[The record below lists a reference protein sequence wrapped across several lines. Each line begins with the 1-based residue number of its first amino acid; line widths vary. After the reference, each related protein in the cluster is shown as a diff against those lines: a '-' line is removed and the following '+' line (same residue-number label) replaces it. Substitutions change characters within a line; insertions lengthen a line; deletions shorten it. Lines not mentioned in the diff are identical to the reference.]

1 MRGRLTVPGEALTS
15 DHVPVVH
22 TEKGCVSGS
31 LENGVRV
38 FKGIPYAQPPLG
50 PLRWRPPRPV
60 DPWAEVRPALRFGPD
75 CPQDSNIASR
85 APHRSEDCLY
95 LNVWAPARA
104 QAEPL
109 PVMVW
114 VHGGSFIMGSGAEAL
129 FDPTHLARE
138 NVVVVTINYRL
149 GIFGFLAHPDLTAES
164 PHRSSS
170 NYALLDQLAAFDWV
184 KTNIAAF
191 GGDPGRVTAF
201 GVSAG
206 SASLSLL
213 LTSPLY
219 DGHFSG
225 AIMQSPGAARRLAT
239 LEDAERAGY
248 SLASG
253 IEALRQLSEAELL
266 AKTPLLAPKV
276 RGLTTPRILRPIC
289 DGWVIPQE
297 ERKAFESGRLPK
309 LPMIVGTNTDEG
321 AEATASWPIADLAQ
335 FNQLIEQNFPECPS
349 RAFAQ
354 YQVNVDE
361 QVRQQVA
368 NLFGD
373 TQFNYGARLL
383 AKTMAA
389 RGSRTWRYV
398 FTRRYPGQCDCG
410 PFHGQEVAYVF
421 GNLETRLWAD
431 RPAPPS
437 SEVDR
442 HLSRVML
449 KAWLAFAKTGDPN
462 NADIPKW
469 ECFDPLQDNF
479 LEFGDAVQAGSGW
492 REGQLAFLDD
502 YFGGVFQPAKPPDGT
517 QHSQSSINT

>member
-1 MRGRLTVPGEALTS
+1 MRSRLTAFGEALTS
-15 DHVPVVH
+15 DQVPVVH
-22 TEKGCVSGS
+22 TENGWVSGS

-38 FKGIPYAQPPLG
+38 FRGIPYARAPLG
-50 PLRWRPPRPV
+50 PLRWRPPQPV
-60 DPWAEVRPALRFGPD
+60 NPWRGARQAVKFGPD
-75 CPQDSNIASR
+75 CPQSSNIVSR
-85 APHRSEDCLY
+85 ASHQSEDCLY
-95 LNVWAPARA
+95 LNVWAPAGA
-104 QAEPL
+104 QTEPL

-114 VHGGSFIMGSGAEAL
+114 VHGGSFMIGSGAEAL
-129 FDPTHLARE
+129 FEPTHFVRE
-138 NVVVVTINYRL
+138 DVIVVTINYRL

-164 PHRSSS
+164 SHRSSS

-219 DGHFSG
+219 DGHFSR
-225 AIMQSPGAARRLAT
+225 AIVQSPGAARRLAT
-239 LEDAERAGY
+239 LDDAERAGY
-248 SLASG
+248 SLACE
-253 IEALRQLSEAELL
+253 IDVLRQLSEAELL
-266 AKTPLLAPKV
+266 AKTSLLAPKL

-297 ERKAFESGRLPK
+297 ERKVFESGCLPK

-321 AEATASWPIADLAQ
+321 AEATASWPITDLAQ
-335 FNQLIEQNFPECPS
+335 LNQLIEQNFPECPS

-354 YQVNVDE
+354 YQANADE

-368 NLFGD
+368 DLFGD

-383 AKTMAA
+383 AKTMAG
-389 RGSRTWRYV
+389 RGNRTWRYV
-398 FTRRYPGQCDCG
+398 FTRRYPGQCDGG

-431 RPAPPS
+431 RPVPPS
-437 SEVDR
+437 NEADR

-449 KAWLAFAKTGDPN
+449 RAWLAFAKTGDPN
-462 NADIPKW
+462 NADIPNW
-469 ECFDPLQDNF
+469 DCFDPLQDNF
-479 LEFGDAVQAGSGW
+479 LEFGDTVQAASRW
-492 REGQLAFLDD
+492 RESQLAFLDD
-502 YFGGVFQPAKPPDGT
+502 YFGGIF
-517 QHSQSSINT
+517 